1 VPFPADFPSIRQV
14 QHAGGPHFDITPA
27 IRAEHICLESEEFA
41 VPARVR
47 GRRIGPPLTIASRFR
62 GCETEFAW
70 LDGHRLEVR
79 TRRPRQP
86 ARRYEVDLR
95 FVDGETITR
104 RRIAWRFWQAC
115 LALAA
120 LSVTSFWLATGPDG
134 PSWAP
139 MGMPAAI
146 GLLMATLCLG
156 TLALYRTHDTIELLS
171 VHGRAVLAEITGNVG
186 ISRATGDFVAEIGRR
201 TADARAQQRQSK
213 QQFLRDELREHRRL
227 FEDGVLGEAAYEAGK
242 RRILQ
247 AHG

>member
-1 VPFPADFPSIRQV
+1 
-14 QHAGGPHFDITPA
+14 
-27 IRAEHICLESEEFA
+27 
-41 VPARVR
+41 
-47 GRRIGPPLTIASRFR
+47 
-62 GCETEFAW
+62 
-70 LDGHRLEVR
+70 
-79 TRRPRQP
+79 
-86 ARRYEVDLR
+86 
-95 FVDGETITR
+95 
-104 RRIAWRFWQAC
+104 
-115 LALAA
+115 
-120 LSVTSFWLATGPDG
+120 
-134 PSWAP
+134 